1 MKKPHICGVFLCPY
15 DKDAYICIKLFKM
28 NIKHRL
34 TITMWALPFPF
45 MMVALGNSLEMK
57 GAGVV
62 LIITQC
68 VLWHKLLGEIKE
80 N

>member
-1 MKKPHICGVFLCPY
+1 MCSYEKHV
-15 DKDAYICIKLFKM
+15 YICQKLNKM

-34 TITMWALPFPF
+34 TIAMWALPFPF
-45 MMVALGNSLEMK
+45 MMVSLGNSSEMK

-62 LIITQC
+62 LIVFQC
-68 VLWHKLLGEIKE
+68 ILWHKLLQEIKE